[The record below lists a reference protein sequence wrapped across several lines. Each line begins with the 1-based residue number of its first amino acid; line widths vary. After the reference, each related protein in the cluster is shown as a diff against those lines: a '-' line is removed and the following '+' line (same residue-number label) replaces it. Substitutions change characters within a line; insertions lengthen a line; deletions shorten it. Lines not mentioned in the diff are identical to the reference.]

1 MKDSETAMPRW
12 GGDDDGLCVC
22 DWKLL
27 DLWQDVYVQSGEGS
41 FREGRERSQTADLQ
55 GLHGARE

>member
-1 MKDSETAMPRW
+1 MPRW

-55 GLHGARE
+55 ELHGARE